1 MAKTDD
7 FNAAQYTTPIY
18 LIPGGCPQFLDFDGS
33 MAWLKD
39 VQYAFEE
46 EVIKV
51 EGENK
56 KFLHPFR
63 PDAEDNF
70 RDELDQKRI
79 YRGRGYEIDGSEA
92 IKPWL
97 GQWLPLPFF
106 RTRNQEWEGSKDAR
120 LEYGPSNWAR
130 GRLSID
136 EKNPERLHLVIAFD
150 MEVDHKSSDIY
161 AALRKVDVDQ
171 SGKFRLAWRLR
182 DNAWFLDL
190 PWLNAWVKEIWDNWK
205 KTSAY
210 GWEDDPYSFSH
221 IANYLAYLECL
232 QKITSHGFS
241 NSEDNWVVELISPKA
256 NTIIDVDLVLDI
268 GNSRT
273 TGILVESVPGRPTR
287 LKDGYLLQLR
297 DMTKPEKIYAEPF
310 DTRVEFRDMSFG
322 NAALNKRSGR
332 RRAAFT
338 WPSPV
343 RIGPEA
349 ARLATQ
355 SRSGTGTTGMSSPK
369 RYLWDERD
377 WKPTWRF
384 NTGSADDPPVS
395 KGPICQR
402 INSSGTPLMFMA
414 DPAIA
419 ATKPFNRQEAKFPVF
434 ISEFT
439 PSSLMMFLLIEIIH
453 QALLTINS
461 PAQRQRRGNRKD
473 PRRLRQII
481 FTVPAIMPKAEQ
493 KIYKRW
499 ANWAVALLW
508 DALGWEDYYA
518 EPGDRRSPGMAP
530 KYRDNHDGQN
540 EENELRDY
548 RESPVVRCEWDE
560 ATCTQLVYIFN
571 EITCKF
577 YGDAALF
584 CEIMGRERE
593 FNGKLRPSVRI
604 ATIDIGGGTTD
615 LSITTFELSSEPSST
630 PRMAPHPDFHDGF
643 TLAGDDILH
652 NIIRDQFFPALE
664 QAFTKIGVSN
674 TESALKTLFGPDLM
688 DSREADRK
696 KRAQFIHQIAVPAG
710 LCLIDLYERSN
721 YLENTDP
728 VTFRLRDCFERE
740 EDPSAK
746 TSKKGQKREAQV
758 GAAAALFAKT
768 YPYPGEDALEYVN
781 ARLGEPDFDIMD
793 VEVTMIPSEMTRV
806 IEETLGHILKQ
817 LGEVIKLYDCDVL
830 LLTGRP
836 TRWDGIVNM
845 IYSLV
850 PVPPSRIMPMSRYI
864 VDEWYP
870 FRNVQNRITD
880 PKTTVVVGAILCAL
894 AEGQLEGFSFDPRT
908 LKTRSIARYIGEM
921 EAKTAQIK
929 EEKVWFTVKPDPDA
943 EDAEDGIANPDSCI
957 VEPEEYTITFSSPI
971 SIGFRQLEADRWT
984 TNRYYYLNLTKDG
997 EQYGGRELKI
1007 TLKLNLTG
1015 DRRAKRGT
1023 EEPTEGEFIIT
1034 AFEDPASGTTITR
1047 PGQIE
1052 KIIEARLQTLPRDG
1066 KFWMDSGEIQFK

>member
-1 MAKTDD
+1 MAKTDGFD
-7 FNAAQYTTPIY
+7 AARYTTPVY
-18 LIPGGCPQFLDFDGS
+18 LVPGGCPQFLDFSGS
-33 MAWLKD
+33 LTGLKD
-39 VQYAFEE
+39 VEYAFEE
-46 EVIKV
+46 ESVSV
-51 EGENK
+51 EGVNK
-56 KFLHPFR
+56 KILHPFR
-63 PDAEDNF
+63 PDADENF
-70 RDELDQKRI
+70 RDELEPQRI
-79 YRGRGYEIDGSEA
+79 YRGRGYEIDGVEA
-92 IKPWL
+92 IKPWID
-97 GQWLPLPFF
+97 QWLPLPFF
-106 RTRNQEWEGSKDAR
+106 RIRNQKWEGGEDER

-130 GRLSID
+130 GRLSVD
-136 EKNPERLHLVIAFD
+136 EQNPDRLHLVIAFD
-150 MEVDHKSSDIY
+150 MDVDHKSSDIY
-161 AALRKVDVDQ
+161 AALRKVDVEQ

-190 PWLNAWVKEIWDNWK
+190 PWVEAWLKEIWENWK
-205 KTSAY
+205 KAADY
-210 GWEDDPYSFSH
+210 DLDDDPHSFTH
-221 IANYLAYLECL
+221 IANYLVYLECL
-232 QKITSHGFS
+232 KKITSQGFS
-241 NSEDNWVVELISPKA
+241 NSEDKWVVEIISPQA
-256 NTIIDVDLVLDI
+256 NSIVDVDLVLDI

-297 DMTKPEKIYAEPF
+297 DMSRPEKIYAEPF
-310 DTRVEFRDMSFG
+310 DTRVEFRNMSFG
-322 NAALNKRSGR
+322 NVALNLRSGR
-332 RRAAFT
+332 RKPAFI

-349 ARLATQ
+349 SRLATL
-355 SRSGTGTTGMSSPK
+355 SRSGTGATGMSSPK

-384 NTGSADDPPVS
+384 NTGAADDPPVS
-395 KGPICQR
+395 SGPICQR
-402 INSSGTPLMFMA
+402 INSSGTPLMFME
-414 DPAIA
+414 DPAFA
-419 ATKPFNRQEAKFPVF
+419 RLKPFNNQENAPVF

-493 KIYKRW
+493 KIYRRW

-508 DALGWEDYYA
+508 DALGWEDYYTD
-518 EPGDRRSPGMAP
+518 PGDRKSSGRVP
-530 KYRDNHDGQN
+530 KYRDDGDGQ
-540 EENELRDY
+540 LGQAKPVDY

-571 EITCKF
+571 EVTCKF

-593 FNGKLRPSVRI
+593 FNGKMRPSVRI

-652 NIIRDQFFPALE
+652 NIIREQFFPALE
-664 QAFTKIGVSN
+664 HAFEKIGVVN
-674 TESALKTLFGPDLM
+674 PKSALKTMFGPDVM

-696 KRAQFIHQIAVPAG
+696 RRAQFIHQIAVPAG
-710 LCLIDLYERSN
+710 LCLIELYERSN
-721 YLENTDP
+721 YLTNTDP
-728 VTFRLRDCFERE
+728 VIFRLKDCFARE
-740 EDPSAK
+740 EDAAK
-746 TSKKGQKREAQV
+746 NFRKIQKRLAQ
-758 GAAAALFAKT
+758 GAEESLFSKT
-768 YPYPGEDALEYVN
+768 YPYPGEEALKYIN
-781 ARLGEPDFDIMD
+781 NRLGDPDFDVMD
-793 VEVTMIPSEMTRV
+793 VEVTMIPSEMTR
-806 IEETLGHILKQ
+806 IIDETLGHILKQ

-850 PVPPSRIMPMSRYI
+850 PVPPSRIVPMSRYI

-908 LKTRSIARYIGEM
+908 LKARSIARYIGEM

-929 EEKVWFTVKPDPDA
+929 KEKVWFTVKPDPGA
-943 EDAEDGIANPDSCI
+943 EDADGGIDNVDACI
-957 VEPEEYTITFSSPI
+957 VEPEEYKITFSSPI

-997 EQYGGRELKI
+997 EQFGGRELKI
-1007 TLKLNLTG
+1007 TLKLNLNG
-1015 DRRAKRGT
+1015 DRRAKKGAD
-1023 EEPTEGEFIIT
+1023 EPTEGEFVIT
-1034 AFEDPASGTTITR
+1034 ALEDPASGTLITR
-1047 PGQIE
+1047 PSQIE
-1052 KIIEARLQTLPRDG
+1052 NIIEARLQTLPRDG